1 MAKQI
6 QLMIDGEK
14 KKFFQPQH
22 VDGDAAL
29 DALDLG
35 KEMEKKGDDIERSD
49 FERVAEFISE
59 KLYNNKFT
67 RDELIKGTHAT
78 LLFETLMDQLRSVMV
93 SNDESGKS
101 SKEKKD

>member
-35 KEMEKKGDDIERSD
+35 KEMEKK
-49 FERVAEFISE
+49 
-59 KLYNNKFT
+59 
-67 RDELIKGTHAT
+67 
-78 LLFETLMDQLRSVMV
+78 ETT
-93 SNDESGKS
+93 
-101 SKEKKD
+101 